1 METIRDFLITL
12 KSNLQKKLVYLKNY
26 LQSHKAVTL
35 FLAALLGLFLFFSLF
50 SLLHRPSVQRQ
61 RATKVSVH
69 TKQITASPMYK
80 TVSLFGQTA
89 AIARIE
95 IVNKYPGTILRV
107 DKNLGDTVEPG
118 DILLQQDLKDVE
130 LQVARAQAD
139 YKSHDASTER
149 YDARYNSD
157 YQKAKSEYDLKKLNF
172 ERYTQ
177 LFQKGAISK
186 LSLDQ
191 AELAMVNAQANLKY
205 LTDQKSINGRPAY
218 VAERAEQA
226 ELSHN
231 SMLLLQNQ
239 QEDMT
244 IRAPRK
250 GIISYRNAEAGSY
263 VAANT
268 HLFTLVDNSSFYID
282 CLVSEYDAALLK
294 AGETVSA
301 NLEALG
307 KKYPGTLTFVSPD
320 KNKDTK
326 NYLVRITLD
335 STDSAIKSG
344 MFAKSEL
351 KFLQKDK
358 ALCINRSAIFEKNGK
373 TYAFIIDNDH
383 KVQRKAV
390 QLGIRNE
397 EETEITEGLKEGDR
411 VIIDNIT
418 RLREGTEVEDLGTK
432 VGEK

>member
-1 METIRDFLITL
+1 MEKIRDFLLNL
-12 KSNLQKKLVYLKNY
+12 KSDLQKRFVYLKNY
-26 LQSHKAVTL
+26 LLSHKAVML
-35 FLAALLGLFLFFSLF
+35 FGAALAGLFLFFTIF
-50 SLLHRPSVQRQ
+50 SLLRQPSAQRQ
-61 RATKVSVH
+61 KIAKVPVH
-69 TKQITASPMYK
+69 TTELKVAPMYK

-89 AIARIE
+89 AVARIE

-107 DKNLGDTVEPG
+107 DKDLGDTVEPG

-149 YDARYNSD
+149 YDAQYNSD

-177 LFQKGAISK
+177 LFRKGAISK
-186 LSLDQ
+186 LALDQ
-191 AELAMVNAQANLKY
+191 AELAMVNAQANLKF
-205 LTDQKSINGRPAY
+205 LTEQKTINGRPAY

-250 GIISYRNAEAGSY
+250 GVISYRNAEAGSY

-268 HLFTLVDNSSFYID
+268 HLFTLVDNSSFHID
-282 CLVSEYDAALLK
+282 CQVSEYDAALLK
-294 AGETVSA
+294 AGEKVSA

-307 KKYPGTLTFVSPD
+307 QKYSGTLLFVSPD

-326 NYLVRITLD
+326 NYLVRISLD
-335 STDSAIKSG
+335 SNDPAIKSG

-351 KFLQKDK
+351 KFRQKEK
-358 ALCINRSAIFEKNGK
+358 ALYLNRSAIFEKDGK
-373 TYAFIIDNDH
+373 SYAFIIGNDN
-383 KVQRKAV
+383 KVCRKAV
-390 QLGIRNE
+390 RLGIRNE
-397 EETEITEGLKEGDR
+397 EETEITDGLKEGDR

-418 RLREGTEVEDLGTK
+418 RLREGTEVEDLGSK
-432 VGEK
+432 VEEK